1 TRTHQ
6 ADIVSHLVEGHSN
19 HAHCAGEFNKRV
31 AVSLRLK
38 VVLSLGEFVDSS
50 ELLELLG
57 NLSAEVSRGVQAST
71 SSGAADSQFAQAR
84 QGGFDAL
91 DAKLEPTCI
100 AGEFLAEGNW
110 DSIHQ
115 VGTAGLNNV
124 LPLVSLLQQR
134 FVKHLK
140 TWNQV
145 IDGSFG
151 RSNVGCGREGVIGR
165 LTHVHVV
172 VRVQLN
178 TVLLSEGS
186 DDLVGVHVGRST
198 GTGLEDIDRE
208 LIVVLTGGN
217 FLACRDDG
225 VGDFRVERS
234 GVLVDLST

>member
-1 TRTHQ
+1 
-6 ADIVSHLVEGHSN
+6 
-19 HAHCAGEFNKRV
+19 AGDFNKRV

-38 VVLSLGEFVDSS
+38 VVLSLGEFVDSR

-91 DAKLEPTCI
+91 DAKLALTCI

-110 DSIHQ
+110 DGIHQ
-115 VGTAGLNNV
+115 VSTAGLNNG

-134 FVKHLK
+134 FVQYLK

-151 RSNVGCGREGVIGR
+151 RSNVGRSEEHT
-165 LTHVHVV
+165 LNSSHVSISYAVFC
-172 VRVQLN
+172 L
-178 TVLLSEGS
+178 
-186 DDLVGVHVGRST
+186 
-198 GTGLEDIDRE
+198 
-208 LIVVLTGGN
+208 
-217 FLACRDDG
+217 
-225 VGDFRVERS
+225 
-234 GVLVDLST
+234 